1 MKNSLITLAVVTAAG
16 GALAQSS
23 VTLYGAIDNS
33 FTRVTNKGGA
43 SASGLSSG
51 GGGSIGSKIGFKGDE
66 DLGGGLKAGFKLEMG
81 LETSSG
87 ASGVPS
93 SANNINIV
101 PPGGALRFDRAA
113 YVSLAGGFGE
123 VRLGRDLAASFIND
137 VIYDPFLTYGV
148 GSSLNFPLGVLG
160 SLFAPPGVAASTVGK
175 DASSLFRMSNAIS
188 YLTPNT
194 LGGVSGQF
202 QLAPSEQAS
211 NTGVAKKDGRV
222 MTARLAYD
230 KGPLSASVSGGKA
243 SQSDGV
249 LSQDVSTANAGGSF
263 DFGVVKL
270 MGELARFKTENATG
284 VAGQDLTTKVITLGA
299 VAPMGPGKVKLGL
312 SQGKRDI
319 DGLAGEPKATK
330 IALGYEYTLSK
341 RTALFTTVSRVKNSG
356 GSAVGAADG
365 GVAGFGSSTLAN
377 SRSVGYDL
385 GLMHSF

>member
-194 LGGVSGQF
+194 LGGFSGQF

-312 SQGKRDI
+312 SQGKREI